1 MPLDGNRLCHQGM
14 QGGVLTSQ
22 DISMH
27 TRVRTQSG
35 TSPLT
40 TARHMATEILSR
52 HPPSISPASD
62 YPLTLVPCITTFYPS
77 RPVCLMY

>member
-1 MPLDGNRLCHQGM
+1 M

-40 TARHMATEILSR
+40 TARHMGTEILSR
-52 HPPSISPASD
+52 HCPSISPASG
-62 YPLTLVPCITTFYPS
+62 YPLILVPCTVSLHSIRRALY
-77 RPVCLMY
+77 V